1 MFCFP
6 NLNGI
11 SEAVSSQWWS
21 FGIGEGRGIV
31 LGSGCLKRPFS
42 PPSIQPTPL
51 SVSYPP
57 VHPIPRATPRS
68 GLAEASCQPF
78 RTQTYDFFSCHYQKL
93 FFTSL
98 VTNERLIIQEAITS
112 ITLCVSARG
121 PVLCISAVRQRK
133 RSWLAHTIRLVL
145 TAHVHSADYAHSG

>member
-6 NLNGI
+6 NPNGI
-11 SEAVSSQWWS
+11 SEAVSSLNGGLS
-21 FGIGEGRGIV
+21 VFGKEEGFV

-42 PPSIQPTPL
+42 PPSVQPTPL

-57 VHPIPRATPRS
+57 FHPIPRATPRS
-68 GLAEASCQPF
+68 GLVEASCQPF

-98 VTNERLIIQEAITS
+98 VTNERLIIQEATTS
-112 ITLCVSARG
+112 ITLCAVICVSASG
-121 PVLCISAVRQRK
+121 PVLCISAVK
-133 RSWLAHTIRLVL
+133 ENGL
-145 TAHVHSADYAHSG
+145 G